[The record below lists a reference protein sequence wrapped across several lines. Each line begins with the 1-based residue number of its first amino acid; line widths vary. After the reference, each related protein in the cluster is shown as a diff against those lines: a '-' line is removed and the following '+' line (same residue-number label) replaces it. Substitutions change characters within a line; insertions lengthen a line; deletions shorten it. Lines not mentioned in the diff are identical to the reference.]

1 MDSLLEVKNLSKS
14 FGSFKAVDDLSFS
27 IKPGEVVG
35 FLGPNGAGKSTTMKM
50 VTGFLEPDSGS
61 SIINGFNVRENPL
74 QAKKQLGYLPEGAPA
89 YGEMTPLYMLRFI
102 AKLRQLDKD
111 YAKKRIDHVIDQL
124 QLGDVLKKPI
134 ETLSKGFKRRV
145 GIAQSILHDPDL
157 LILDEPTDGLDPNQ
171 KFEVR
176 KLLSE
181 LSSEKAVIVSTHILE
196 EVEAICSRV
205 ILIADG
211 KIVADQTPDQLVQ
224 RSRHHNA
231 VTLRVQ
237 KTHKDKAIDALK
249 KLQNV
254 SSIETA
260 EEANDNAKIV
270 AYPTENAELLT
281 SVKQAIEGE
290 NIQTS
295 EMFVERGRLDDVFR
309 DLTKVA

>member
-1 MDSLLEVKNLSKS
+1 MDSLLEVKNLTKS
-14 FGSFKAVDDLSFS
+14 FGSFKAVDDISFS

-111 YAKKRIDHVIDQL
+111 YARKRIDHVIDQL

-181 LSSEKAVIVSTHILE
+181 LSSEKAVIISTHILE

-211 KIVADQTPDQLVQ
+211 KMVADQTPDQLVQ

-237 KTHKDKAIDALK
+237 KTHKDKAIDVLK
-249 KLQNV
+249 KLDVV
-254 SSIETA
+254 SSIETV

-270 AYPTENAELLT
+270 AYPAENAELLT

>member
-14 FGSFKAVDDLSFS
+14 FGSFKAVDDISFS

-74 QAKKQLGYLPEGAPA
+74 QAKEQLGYLPEGAPA

-211 KIVADQTPDQLVQ
+211 KMVADQTPDQLVQ

-237 KTHKDKAIDALK
+237 KTHKDKAIGVLK
-249 KLQNV
+249 KLDVV
-254 SSIETA
+254 SSIETV

-270 AYPTENAELLT
+270 AYPAETAELLT